1 MPATPQENG
10 DFSTLQ
16 PWQGSP
22 TIFSVVYSTLA
33 TGQLATRQA
42 QLESEST
49 NIATDNA
56 SAIEA
61 AMQGSENT

>member
-1 MPATPQENG
+1 
-10 DFSTLQ
+10 
-16 PWQGSP
+16 
-22 TIFSVVYSTLA
+22 
-33 TGQLATRQA
+33 LATRQA